1 MFLRQFYLCMAYI
14 LFILKVSLLYSP
26 FSLHLCRLL
35 VIFLALLFRFI
46 TTVGSAK
53 FRLGWVFYWKPW
65 SCRYNEVDFIFH
77 LI

>member
-14 LFILKVSLLYSP
+14 LFLLKVFLLYSP
-26 FSLHLCRLL
+26 SSLHLCMLL

-53 FRLGWVFYWKPW
+53 FRLGWVFLLEAMEL
-65 SCRYNEVDFIFH
+65 SV
-77 LI
+77 